1 MSTSPDASWSAE
13 EFYVDL
19 LARINVFTDRSRAY
33 ATAGQVEAAVVSQ
46 WGADVLTLQSVAWER
61 IVVVSSAPQEP
72 LFEIGARV
80 LDGLGAR
87 GTQAASQ
94 DLAGAIGLARAA
106 AGLVAAARDAMVAS
120 IDDGLRS
127 ELITRLQPLDHLES
141 LKAPSAADFSGAARS
156 RLAGMSPEDFVA
168 RRRLDA
174 AARMEQARRISEG
187 MVAAGPGADSSLAPA
202 DSAPDGSAT
211 VSAAIAAAYEADML
225 TLDAYLVESAVAI
238 GDDLLFT
245 VQLRWDYAAAAVTRL
260 AGVPADLG
268 EAVALVRRTLAR
280 SLGAGDGARLE
291 RTWIPLD

>member
-1 MSTSPDASWSAE
+1 MA
-13 EFYVDL
+13 
-19 LARINVFTDRSRAY
+19 
-33 ATAGQVEAAVVSQ
+33 
-46 WGADVLTLQSVAWER
+46 
-61 IVVVSSAPQEP
+61 
-72 LFEIGARV
+72 
-80 LDGLGAR
+80 
-87 GTQAASQ
+87 
-94 DLAGAIGLARAA
+94 
-106 AGLVAAARDAMVAS
+106 
-120 IDDGLRS
+120 
-127 ELITRLQPLDHLES
+127 
-141 LKAPSAADFSGAARS
+141 
-156 RLAGMSPEDFVA
+156 
-168 RRRLDA
+168 
-174 AARMEQARRISEG
+174 QARRISEG

>member
-1 MSTSPDASWSAE
+1 
-13 EFYVDL
+13 
-19 LARINVFTDRSRAY
+19 
-33 ATAGQVEAAVVSQ
+33 
-46 WGADVLTLQSVAWER
+46 
-61 IVVVSSAPQEP
+61 
-72 LFEIGARV
+72 
-80 LDGLGAR
+80 
-87 GTQAASQ
+87 
-94 DLAGAIGLARAA
+94 
-106 AGLVAAARDAMVAS
+106 MVAS

-156 RLAGMSPEDFVA
+156 RLAGMRPEDFVA